1 MNLFTLPP
9 HVPFLDAVAAEWLGR
24 GRGDPLETARG
35 LILLPT
41 RRAARALAEAF
52 LRVSGGRALLLP
64 RIVAIGA
71 LDEAPLALAGTLD
84 LRPAVEPMQRLAVL
98 ARTILAMGGA
108 DGAPRTADRA
118 WRLAVELAALM
129 DEAERAEIDLAERL
143 PDAAD
148 PAFAEHW
155 ARTLTFLRIVTAAW
169 PAWLA
174 EQGLMNPAAR
184 QVALLDAQAGSWQ
197 RRPPEGRVLLA
208 GATGGIPAVAR
219 LAGAVARLPDGAV
232 LLPALDCGMDEA
244 AWDALEES
252 HYQAGLRR
260 LLDSLGA
267 VRDEVR
273 PWPAALPGAVPAGRI
288 ATLSRALLPGPALGE
303 WHRPGVADSIGIV
316 RLDPADQQEEAAA
329 VALVL
334 RDALETQG
342 ARAALVTPDRELAQ
356 RVTAELLRY
365 DVVADDSA
373 GEPLAETPPAVFLR
387 LLARAITEELAP
399 VALLALLKHPLAAAG
414 LSPAA
419 CRGAAR
425 SLELAA
431 LRGPK
436 PPPGLTGLRR
446 AVERIAGPGRTEA
459 MALLGRIEQALAPAL
474 RFAASIEVT
483 PAEALTALIESAER
497 LAATDAQPGAAR
509 LWAAEEGAALA
520 ELLAAVRGCLPVLPD
535 QPRTVLPGLLDA
547 VLAGAVVRSRRA
559 LRGRAGAAGS
569 GEHPRVFIWGLLEA
583 RLQSVEVMVLGGLV
597 ESVWPAAA
605 DPGPWLSRP
614 MRARVGLPSPEVGVG
629 QAAHDFVSAVCA
641 APTVVLSCPRRRDGA
656 PAVPSR
662 WLTRLEMFL
671 AGRDASLPAH
681 PAVGWARSLDQPP
694 GGAEPVKPPLPCPA
708 VARRPRRLSVTEIE
722 TWLRDPYAIYARHV
736 LRLTALDPLEQE
748 TDAADYGTLVHAGLH
763 RFLDENGTSWPPDAA
778 ARLRVHL
785 IGAMQRAGMREA
797 LRNWWEPRLARI
809 ADWVAATE
817 IERRAHHELARLW
830 PEVPGSWELQRPG
843 GRFTLVGRADRIE
856 QRQDGTLAIVDYKTG
871 HLPGMKEVEAGLAPQ
886 LPLEAAMAAAG
897 AFGAE
902 RQGRAAEL
910 SYWQVSGG
918 YVPGQELSLFSGN
931 QAELAACIEEAQAKL
946 GELIDTFDDP
956 ARCYLSQP
964 HPGRAPRFSDYA
976 QLARVAEWA
985 AAGEDG

>member
-1 MNLFTLPP
+1 MNLFTLPL
-9 HVPFLDAVAAEWLGR
+9 HVAILDSVATEWLER
-24 GRGDPLETARG
+24 ASGDPLETARG

-71 LDEAPLALAGTLD
+71 LDEAPLALAGALD
-84 LRPAVEPMQRLAVL
+84 LPPAVEPMQRLAVL
-98 ARTILAMGGA
+98 ARMILAMGGA

-184 QVALLDAQAGSWQ
+184 QVALLDAQAKSWQ
-197 RRPPEGRVLLA
+197 RQPPEGRVLLA

-219 LAGAVARLPDGAV
+219 LAGVVARVPDGAV
-232 LLPALDCGMDEA
+232 LLPGLDCGVDDA
-244 AWDALEES
+244 TWDALGES

-260 LLDSLGA
+260 LLESLGA
-267 VRDEVR
+267 GREMVR
-273 PWPAALPGAVPAGRI
+273 PWPVVQTGAVPAGRI
-288 ATLSRALLPGPALGE
+288 ATLSRALLPGTALE
-303 WHRPGVADSIGIV
+303 DWHRPGVAESAGIV

-329 VALVL
+329 IALVL
-334 RDALETQG
+334 RDALEAPG

-356 RVTAELLRY
+356 RVTAELLRFG
-365 DVVADDSA
+365 VVADDSA

-419 CRGAAR
+419 CRSAAR
-425 SLELAA
+425 ALELAA
-431 LRGPK
+431 LRGPR
-436 PPPGLTGLRR
+436 PPPGLTGLRL
-446 AVERIAGPGRTEA
+446 AVDRVMAPGPAPAA
-459 MALLGRIEQALAPAL
+459 MLLAQIEQALAPAL
-474 RFAASIEVT
+474 RFAASIEIA
-483 PAEALTALIESAER
+483 PAEALTALIDAAER
-497 LAATDAQPGAAR
+497 LASTDEAPGAAR

-520 ELLAAVRGCLPVLPD
+520 ELLAAVRVCLPVLPH
-535 QPRTVLPGLLDA
+535 QPRAVLPGLLDA

-559 LRGRAGAAGS
+559 LRGRAGTDGS

-583 RLQSVEVMVLGGLV
+583 RLQSVDVMVLGGLV
-597 ESVWPAAA
+597 EGVWPATA
-605 DPGPWLSRP
+605 DAGPWLSRP

-629 QAAHDFVSAVCA
+629 QAGHDFVSGACA
-641 APTVVLSCPRRRDGA
+641 APRVVLSCPRRRDGA

-671 AGRDASLPAH
+671 AGRGATLPAH
-681 PAVGWARSLDQPP
+681 PAVGWARSLDQPS
-694 GGAEPVKPPLPCPA
+694 GGAESVRPPAPCPA

-722 TWLRDPYAIYARHV
+722 TWLRDPYAIYARYV
-736 LRLTALDPLEQE
+736 LRLAALDPLEQE
-748 TDAADYGTLVHAGLH
+748 TDAADYGTLVHTGLH
-763 RFLDENGTSWPPDAA
+763 RFLAETGTRWPPHA
-778 ARLRVHL
+778 ARRLREHL

-797 LRNWWEPRLARI
+797 LRNWWEPRLVRI
-809 ADWVAATE
+809 ADWVAAIE
-817 IERRAHHELARLW
+817 IERRARHELEQLW
-830 PEVPGSWELQRPG
+830 PEVAGCWELQRPG

-856 QRQDGTLAIVDYKTG
+856 RRLDGTLAILDYKTG
-871 HLPGMKEVEAGLAPQ
+871 HAPSTKEVEAGLAPQ

-910 SYWQVSGG
+910 SYWQVTGG
-918 YVPGQELSLFSGN
+918 YVPGQELSLSRGKP
-931 QAELAACIEEAQAKL
+931 AELAACIEAAEAKL
-946 GELIDTFDDP
+946 GELIDAFDDP

>member
-9 HVPFLDAVAAEWLGR
+9 HVPFLDAVATEWLERAG
-24 GRGDPLETARG
+24 GDPLETARG

-64 RIVAIGA
+64 RIVAIGV
-71 LDEAPLALAGTLD
+71 LDEAPLALAGALD
-84 LRPAVEPMQRLAVL
+84 LPPTVEPMQRLAVL
-98 ARTILAMGGA
+98 ARMILAMGGT

-184 QVALLDAQAGSWQ
+184 QVALLDAQAMSWQ
-197 RRPPEGRVLLA
+197 RRPPDGRVLLA
-208 GATGGIPAVAR
+208 GPTGGIPAVAR
-219 LAGAVARLPDGAV
+219 LAGVLARLPDGAV
-232 LLPALDCGMDEA
+232 LLPGLDCELDEA
-244 AWDALEES
+244 TWAASEES
-252 HYQAGLRR
+252 HYQAGFRR
-260 LLDSLGA
+260 LLEVLGA
-267 VRDEVR
+267 GREDVR
-273 PWPAALPGAVPAGRI
+273 PWPTTPSGAIPAGRI
-288 ATLSRALLPGPALGE
+288 ATLSRALLPGPALGD
-303 WHRPGVADSIGIV
+303 WQHPGAAESAGITW
-316 RLDPADQQEEAAA
+316 LDPADQQEEAAA
-329 VALVL
+329 IALVL
-334 RDALETQG
+334 RDALEMPG

-356 RVTAELLRY
+356 RVAAELLRHR
-365 DVVADDSA
+365 VVADDSA

-387 LLARAITEELAP
+387 LLARAITDELAP

-419 CRGAAR
+419 CRSAAR
-425 SLELAA
+425 ALELAT

-436 PPPGLTGLRR
+436 PPPGLTGLRQAADR
-446 AVERIAGPGRTEA
+446 AAAPGRAEA
-459 MALLGRIEQALAPAL
+459 AMLLGRVEQALAPAL
-474 RFAASIEVT
+474 RFAASIEVA
-483 PAEALTALIESAER
+483 PADAMTALIEAAEQ
-497 LAATDAQPGAAR
+497 LAATDEVPGAAR

-520 ELLAAVRGCLPVLPD
+520 ELLAAVRVCLPVLPG
-535 QPRTVLPGLLDA
+535 QPRAVLPGLLDA

-559 LRGRAGAAGS
+559 LRGRAGA
-569 GEHPRVFIWGLLEA
+569 EHPRVFIWGLLEA
-583 RLQSVEVMVLGGLV
+583 RLQSVDVMVLGGLV
-597 ESVWPAAA
+597 EGVWPAAA
-605 DPGPWLSRP
+605 DPGPWLSRL
-614 MRARVGLPSPEVGVG
+614 MRARVGLPSPEVGVA
-629 QAAHDFVSAVCA
+629 QAAHDFVSVACA
-641 APTVVLSCPRRRDGA
+641 APRVVLSCPRRRDGA

-671 AGRDASLPAH
+671 AGRGAGLPAH
-681 PAVGWARSLDQPP
+681 PAVIWARSLDQPA
-694 GGAEPVKPPLPCPA
+694 GGAEPVKPPAPCPA
-708 VARRPRRLSVTEIE
+708 VACRPRRLSVTEIE

-736 LRLTALDPLEQE
+736 LRLAALDPLEQE

-763 RFLDENGTSWPPDAA
+763 RFLAENGTRWPPDAA
-778 ARLRVHL
+778 GRLRVHL

-797 LRNWWEPRLARI
+797 LRNWWAPRLARI
-809 ADWVAATE
+809 ADWVAAIE
-817 IERRAHHELARLW
+817 IERRAQHELEQLW
-830 PEVPGSWELQRPG
+830 PEVPGCWELRRPG
-843 GRFTLVGRADRIE
+843 GLFALVGRADRIE
-856 QRQDGTLAIVDYKTG
+856 RRRDGTLAILDYKTG
-871 HLPGMKEVEAGLAPQ
+871 HAPGPSEVERGLAPQ

-897 AFGAE
+897 AFGSE

-910 SYWQVSGG
+910 SYWRVTGG
-918 YVPGQELSLFSGN
+918 YVPGRELSLFNGEPS
-931 QAELAACIEEAQAKL
+931 ELGACVEEAGVKL
-946 GELIDTFDDP
+946 GELIDAFDDP
-956 ARCYLSQP
+956 TRCYLSQP
-964 HPGRAPRFSDYA
+964 HPGRAPRFSNYA